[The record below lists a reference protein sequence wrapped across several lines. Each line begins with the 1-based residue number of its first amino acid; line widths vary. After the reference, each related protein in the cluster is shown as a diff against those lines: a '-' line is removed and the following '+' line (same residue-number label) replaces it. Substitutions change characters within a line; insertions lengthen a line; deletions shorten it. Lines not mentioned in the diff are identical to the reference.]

1 MKDKESNQNYKL
13 PILLLIGVI
22 IAVLIVCYLVIDA
35 LISFNHAKE
44 VLPIIISI
52 FGLFATFG
60 GAYLGAKISGENS
73 KEIFKKDLKLRNIEN
88 NITGNIAVL
97 KNIEKIKTEIDE
109 NNKLNDNNETN
120 KYYIQSNFLDSS
132 KHIEEMDKIAE
143 EIKDQHIDKA
153 SLIINIDFDGLY
165 ENIKALKNI
174 KNDLFEYKLREE
186 MCNKFLEDGEKLNRP
201 LAEWGDFRVI
211 KSKKICIPIV
221 DGVEPDYKYVNIDDF
236 YMKNQE
242 IFDNAK
248 KDIMIEMKKIT
259 KSYDDMKYKTRKDLK
274 EQFNILFDES

>member
-1 MKDKESNQNYKL
+1 MLKELSLLMKNNIVV
-13 PILLLIGVI
+13 ILFVFILSLSLGCLALKFGLENPFEIALLF
-22 IAVLIVCYLVIDA
+22 L
-35 LISFNHAKE
+35 
-44 VLPIIISI
+44 
-52 FGLFATFG
+52 GLFATFG
-60 GAYLGAKISGENS
+60 GAYWGAKISGENS

-143 EIKDQHIDKA
+143 EIKDQHIDEA

-165 ENIKALKNI
+165 ENIKALKKI
-174 KNDLFEYKLREE
+174 KNDLFKYKLREE
-186 MCNKFLEDGEKLNRP
+186 MCNKFLEDGEKLNHP

-221 DGVEPDYKYVNIDDF
+221 VGVEPDYKYVNIDDF

-248 KDIMIEMKKIT
+248 KNIMIEMKKIT
-259 KSYDDMKYKTRKDLK
+259 KSYDDMKYKSRKDLK

>member
-1 MKDKESNQNYKL
+1 MNRLDGKTV
-13 PILLLIGVI
+13 ITIIGVI
-22 IAVLIVCYLVIDA
+22 SLMIFAFIFTIGYILSNVDPENKLEGYTIA
-35 LISFNHAKE
+35 ISF
-44 VLPIIISI
+44 IGI
-52 FGLFATFG
+52 FATFG

-165 ENIKALKNI
+165 ENIKALKKI

-221 DGVEPDYKYVNIDDF
+221 DGNVPDYKYVNIDDF

-259 KSYDDMKYKTRKDLK
+259 KSYDDMKYKSRKDLK